1 MEGVAIFPGQ
11 QWEIDAGMYE
21 QLNVAT
27 ETLSTFIKHIVDP
40 RTGDATIEL
49 PNIYLDQATKC
60 GLQTASV
67 GVNSGSDTFPKEVS
81 SEHMR
86 EGMSSTPED
95 RTTSKKQHWG
105 QEATDC
111 QWRTRFEK
119 EMRGEMAAGFERLAS
134 ILTPNTGGDKGVVS
148 PSPPLSNGHDA
159 D

>member
-1 MEGVAIFPGQ
+1 
-11 QWEIDAGMYE
+11 MYALE
-21 QLNVAT
+21 SLAASSRPSQYM
-27 ETLSTFIKHIVDP
+27 FFVDP